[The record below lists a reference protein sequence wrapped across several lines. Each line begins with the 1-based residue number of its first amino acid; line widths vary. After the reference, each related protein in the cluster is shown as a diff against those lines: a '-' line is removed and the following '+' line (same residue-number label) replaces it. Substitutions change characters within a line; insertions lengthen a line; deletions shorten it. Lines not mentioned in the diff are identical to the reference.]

1 MEFNEYN
8 ESVKNWTNG
17 ILDNY
22 RKDAELTIRYCHE
35 LIDYGEKTADS
46 KLLGFGY
53 YHLAMILY
61 CLNDYDNIFDIVVR
75 AIDHLEK
82 AQSWSMLARA
92 CNILG
97 IITSG
102 RGNQPVAYD
111 YYLDGLMYCKKYGLL
126 EEQSIINVN
135 CGALNIKVG
144 RYKEAMEYFQKA
156 MEYIASAPDE
166 PSYHTRMISL
176 YENMIN
182 CKVLESDFTGIDE
195 ILEIVEREHLPY
207 ADAIDRLG
215 MLISRTFYMHK
226 SGQIE
231 KRDECIRR
239 IDGVITQ
246 DMLFMDLIEDF
257 FVYLEVLFE
266 SEKIDEFWHLMELM
280 EPMINNLKVTSMQ
293 MRLLGLK
300 IRFYR
305 KHHMGAEYLQA
316 AGLYYELSERKELE
330 ARAMIKEVIE
340 LRANFEKVNRAK
352 KKIEKENKLLAAQS
366 ETDPLTGMA
375 NRRKLNIQ
383 ADEMFSHAHKCGH
396 NFAIEI
402 LDVDYF
408 KEYNDNY
415 GHQEGDRCLIAIAGC
430 ISEVAGAHGGFC
442 ARYGGDEFVV
452 IYENISKEDAKE
464 YVEELRRKV
473 MELTLPHRFSKMLPI
488 VTITQ
493 GMYCDVPKEE
503 NRVWDFLHVADE
515 ILYSVKTDNRG
526 SCRVVDRAEFKLMSG
541 YGTTIQ
547 GAGLISYCH
556 VISTALIIEMD
567 KADMDE
573 NYTYIVRCADG
584 TLYTGWTNDLKKRIK
599 AHNSGKGA
607 KYTKTRRP
615 VELVYF
621 EHFATKE
628 EAMSR
633 EYHIKQLKRAQKQ
646 ALIDEMNKNN
656 KSIFT
661 QNG

>member
-1 MEFNEYN
+1 
-8 ESVKNWTNG
+8 
-17 ILDNY
+17 
-22 RKDAELTIRYCHE
+22 
-35 LIDYGEKTADS
+35 
-46 KLLGFGY
+46 
-53 YHLAMILY
+53 MILY

-144 RYKEAMEYFQKA
+144 RYKEAMDYFQKA

-293 MRLLGLK
+293 MRFLGLK

-547 GAGLISYCH
+547 G
-556 VISTALIIEMD
+556 
-567 KADMDE
+567 
-573 NYTYIVRCADG
+573 
-584 TLYTGWTNDLKKRIK
+584 
-599 AHNSGKGA
+599 
-607 KYTKTRRP
+607 
-615 VELVYF
+615 
-621 EHFATKE
+621 
-628 EAMSR
+628 
-633 EYHIKQLKRAQKQ
+633 Q
-646 ALIDEMNKNN
+646 A
-656 KSIFT
+656 
-661 QNG
+661 

>member
-1 MEFNEYN
+1 M
-8 ESVKNWTNG
+8 
-17 ILDNY
+17 
-22 RKDAELTIRYCHE
+22 
-35 LIDYGEKTADS
+35 
-46 KLLGFGY
+46 
-53 YHLAMILY
+53 
-61 CLNDYDNIFDIVVR
+61 
-75 AIDHLEK
+75 
-82 AQSWSMLARA
+82 
-92 CNILG
+92 
-97 IITSG
+97 
-102 RGNQPVAYD
+102 
-111 YYLDGLMYCKKYGLL
+111 
-126 EEQSIINVN
+126 
-135 CGALNIKVG
+135 
-144 RYKEAMEYFQKA
+144 
-156 MEYIASAPDE
+156 
-166 PSYHTRMISL
+166 
-176 YENMIN
+176 
-182 CKVLESDFTGIDE
+182 
-195 ILEIVEREHLPY
+195 EREHLPY

-246 DMLFMDLIEDF
+246 DILFMDLIEDF

-293 MRLLGLK
+293 MRFLGLK

-305 KHHMGAEYLQA
+305 KRHMGAEYLQA

-330 ARAMIKEVIE
+330 AKAMIKEVIE

-415 GHQEGDRCLIAIAGC
+415 GHQEGDRCLIAIADC

-452 IYENISKEDAKE
+452 IYENISKEDVKE
-464 YVEELRRKV
+464 YVEELRHKV
-473 MELTLPHRFSKMLPI
+473 MELALPHRFSKMLPI

-493 GMYCDVPKEE
+493 GMYFDVPKAE

-526 SCRVVDRAEFKLMSG
+526 SCRVVDRAEFMLMSG

-547 GAGLISYCH
+547 G
-556 VISTALIIEMD
+556 
-567 KADMDE
+567 
-573 NYTYIVRCADG
+573 
-584 TLYTGWTNDLKKRIK
+584 
-599 AHNSGKGA
+599 
-607 KYTKTRRP
+607 
-615 VELVYF
+615 
-621 EHFATKE
+621 
-628 EAMSR
+628 
-633 EYHIKQLKRAQKQ
+633 Q
-646 ALIDEMNKNN
+646 A
-656 KSIFT
+656 
-661 QNG
+661 

>member
-1 MEFNEYN
+1 
-8 ESVKNWTNG
+8 
-17 ILDNY
+17 
-22 RKDAELTIRYCHE
+22 
-35 LIDYGEKTADS
+35 
-46 KLLGFGY
+46 
-53 YHLAMILY
+53 MILY

-207 ADAIDRLG
+207 ADAIDRLV

-266 SEKIDEFWHLMELM
+266 SERIDEFWHLMELM

-415 GHQEGDRCLIAIAGC
+415 GHQEGDRCLIAIADC

-464 YVEELRRKV
+464 YVEELRHKV
-473 MELTLPHRFSKMLPI
+473 MELALPHRFSKMLPI

-526 SCRVVDRAEFKLMSG
+526 SCRVVDRAEFTLMSG

-547 GAGLISYCH
+547 G
-556 VISTALIIEMD
+556 
-567 KADMDE
+567 
-573 NYTYIVRCADG
+573 
-584 TLYTGWTNDLKKRIK
+584 
-599 AHNSGKGA
+599 
-607 KYTKTRRP
+607 
-615 VELVYF
+615 
-621 EHFATKE
+621 
-628 EAMSR
+628 
-633 EYHIKQLKRAQKQ
+633 Q
-646 ALIDEMNKNN
+646 A
-656 KSIFT
+656 
-661 QNG
+661 

>member
-46 KLLGFGY
+46 KILGFGY
-53 YHLAMILY
+53 YHLAMTLY

-144 RYKEAMEYFQKA
+144 RYNEAMEYFQKA

-330 ARAMIKEVIE
+330 AKAMIKEVIE

-452 IYENISKEDAKE
+452 MYENISKEDAKE

-633 EYHIKQLKRAQKQ
+633 EYHIKQLKHAQKQ

>member
-35 LIDYGEKTADS
+35 LIDYGENTADS

-195 ILEIVEREHLPY
+195 ILEIVESEHLPY

-330 ARAMIKEVIE
+330 TRAMIKEVIE

-547 GAGLISYCH
+547 G
-556 VISTALIIEMD
+556 
-567 KADMDE
+567 
-573 NYTYIVRCADG
+573 
-584 TLYTGWTNDLKKRIK
+584 
-599 AHNSGKGA
+599 
-607 KYTKTRRP
+607 
-615 VELVYF
+615 
-621 EHFATKE
+621 
-628 EAMSR
+628 
-633 EYHIKQLKRAQKQ
+633 Q
-646 ALIDEMNKNN
+646 A
-656 KSIFT
+656 
-661 QNG
+661 

>member
-144 RYKEAMEYFQKA
+144 RYKEAMDYFQKA

-526 SCRVVDRAEFKLMSG
+526 SCRVVDRA
-541 YGTTIQ
+541 
-547 GAGLISYCH
+547 
-556 VISTALIIEMD
+556 
-567 KADMDE
+567 DMDE

-584 TLYTGWTNDLKKRIK
+584 TLYTGWTNDLKKRVK

-656 KSIFT
+656 KSIFA